1 MLQFRIAVWNQISSV
16 FGSVF
21 RGGDCRHVK
30 QATIFS
36 TAFVSYG
43 DGLDRLEFFWVML
56 IKQNGLWMQLR
67 IKKKTARGA
76 DFFQY
81 LFKMYT
87 LFFSK
92 MVLYEINLIKNAL
105 VGQVRWAL
113 RVWSQYNAME
123 WNILHNHLELLH
135 WKILP
140 LTPTLCTECD
150 QFFS

>member
-1 MLQFRIAVWNQISSV
+1 M
-16 FGSVF
+16 F

-56 IKQNGLWMQLR
+56 IKQNGLWIQLR
-67 IKKKTARGA
+67 IKKKNQPEELTFSNIYSRC
-76 DFFQY
+76 
-81 LFKMYT
+81 T

-113 RVWSQYNAME
+113 RV
-123 WNILHNHLELLH
+123 
-135 WKILP
+135 
-140 LTPTLCTECD
+140 
-150 QFFS
+150 